1 MNIPKMV
8 EWGTIS
14 EKDLDM
20 FIVTD
25 SVEEAFDYL
34 VGEIEA
40 LSTGGWR
47 IIVVLVYARN

>member
-25 SVEEAFDYL
+25 SVEEAFEYL
-34 VGEIEA
+34 VREIEA
-40 LSTGGWR
+40 IEATEAAEAGGE
-47 IIVVLVYARN
+47 